1 MRHFLR
7 KVLLVFVLFAA
18 PFSHNGRAA
27 PQNSST
33 DTVLPKR
40 VLFVDMKMAILPGT
54 AEYLKESIEY
64 ASKNEIALIVVQL
77 GTPGGMITTT
87 QEMVQDIFKS
97 PVPIAVYV
105 GPAGASATS
114 AGVFITM
121 AAHIAAMA
129 PGTSIGAAHPVGGG
143 GEDIKGDMGKKVENM
158 AAALAR
164 SISEKRGRNSAWA
177 EQAVKRSS
185 SLTVDEAIKK
195 GVVDIKAEGID
206 ELMVKLEGRE
216 VLVGDARIRLTNF
229 QNPTVINFS
238 QSLRL
243 RVLNFLS
250 DPTVAGILW
259 LCATTGLAVELYHP
273 GLILPG
279 VVGAVCLVLALIS
292 MQVLP
297 LSIGSIVLIV
307 VGVLLALAE
316 SFVPSGVLGVGGIVA
331 ILIGMLYLVDTG
343 QAPGLHVHIGYIIPF
358 LVIFSVIVATVVW
371 SLLLVRRHK
380 PAVGYSTLIGQE
392 GEVTAAFE
400 NGVGAVRVGGEIWR
414 AECSD
419 SLELGSRIVVR
430 GKRAGLILVV
440 DPAPG
445 KDKRRE

>member
-1 MRHFLR
+1 
-7 KVLLVFVLFAA
+7 
-18 PFSHNGRAA
+18 
-27 PQNSST
+27 
-33 DTVLPKR
+33 
-40 VLFVDMKMAILPGT
+40 MKMAILPGT
-54 AEYLKESIEY
+54 AEYLKESIEF
-64 ASKNEIALIVVQL
+64 ASNNQIDLVVVQL
-77 GTPGGMITTT
+77 GTPGGLITTT

-105 GPAGASATS
+105 SPSGASATS

-177 EQAVKRSS
+177 ERAVKKSS

-195 GVVDIKAEGID
+195 GVVDIKAEGLD
-206 ELMVKLEGRE
+206 ELMTKLEGRE
-216 VLVGDARIRLTNF
+216 VLVGDTRVKLTNF
-229 QNPTVINFS
+229 QHPTVINFS

-259 LCATTGLAVELYHP
+259 LCATTGLGVELYHP

-292 MQVLP
+292 MQILP
-297 LSIGSIVLIV
+297 LSIGSVVLIV

-316 SFVPSGVLGVGGIVA
+316 SFVPSGVLGVGGIVS

-343 QAPGLHVHIGYIIPF
+343 QAPGLHVQIGYVIPF
-358 LVIFSVIVATVVW
+358 LVIFGVIVVTVVW
-371 SLLLVRRHK
+371 SLLIVRRHK
-380 PAVGYSTLIGQE
+380 PTVGYSTLIGRE

-400 NGVGAVRVGGEIWR
+400 NGAGAVRVGGEIWR
-414 AECSD
+414 AECSE
-419 SLELGSRIVVR
+419 SLGVGSRIIVR
-430 GKRAGLILVV
+430 GKRAGLMLVV
-440 DPAPG
+440 DPVQS
-445 KDKRRE
+445 KDERRE

>member
-1 MRHFLR
+1 MRQRLCR
-7 KVLLVFVLFAA
+7 VLLLLFMGALVHFGWA
-18 PFSHNGRAA
+18 V
-27 PQNSST
+27 PQNAST
-33 DTVLPKR
+33 PLVIPKR

-54 AEYLKESIEY
+54 AEYLTESIEY
-64 ASKNEIALIVVQL
+64 ASNNQIDLIVVQL

-105 GPAGASATS
+105 SPSGASATS

-121 AAHIAAMA
+121 AAHVAAMA

-177 EQAVKRSS
+177 ERAVKKSS

-206 ELMVKLEGRE
+206 ELMTKLEGRE
-216 VLVGDARIRLTNF
+216 VLVGDARIKLANF
-229 QNPTVINFS
+229 QHPTVINFS

-292 MQVLP
+292 MQILP

-316 SFVPSGVLGVGGIVA
+316 AFVPSGVLGVGGLVA

-343 QAPGLHVHIGYIIPF
+343 QAPGLHVQIGYIIPF
-358 LVIFSVIVATVVW
+358 LVIFSVIVGTVVW
-371 SLLLVRRHK
+371 SLLIVRRHR
-380 PAVGYSTLIGQE
+380 PTVGYRTLIGRE

-400 NGVGAVRVGGEIWR
+400 NGAGAVRVGGEIWR
-414 AECSD
+414 AECAE
-419 SLELGSRIVVR
+419 SLEVGRKIIVR
-430 GKRAGLILVV
+430 EKRAGLTLLV
-440 DPAPG
+440 DPVSN
-445 KDKRRE
+445 KEKRRE